1 MSRFDI
7 ADVEKVG
14 SRLKTLSD
22 RDLNEFGR
30 ILLKNCR
37 PESSRV
43 RPLSRS
49 ETLLE
54 EAQEERRRRKPTKGK
69 LKKRLPVLEPKV

>member
-7 ADVEKVG
+7 ADVEKI
-14 SRLKTLSD
+14 RLRLRTLSD
-22 RDLNEFGR
+22 KDLNEFGR
-30 ILLKNCR
+30 VLLKNCR

-43 RPLSRS
+43 QPLWRS

-54 EAQEERRRRKPTKGK
+54 EAQEERRRRKPAKGK
-69 LKKRLPVLEPKV
+69 LKTRLPVLEPKV